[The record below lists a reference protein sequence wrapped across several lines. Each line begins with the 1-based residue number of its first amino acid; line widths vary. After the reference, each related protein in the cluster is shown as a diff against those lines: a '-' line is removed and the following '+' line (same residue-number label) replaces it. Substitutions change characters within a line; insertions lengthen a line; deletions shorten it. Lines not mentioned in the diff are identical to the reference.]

1 MDKMK
6 RYLDC
11 YIPTE
16 TCNFKCHYCYIA
28 QNNRFNNKIVKFEHS
43 PEFIAKALSKERLG
57 GTCLINL
64 CAGGETLIAE
74 EVIDVAESILK
85 EGHYVMIVTNGSLT
99 KRFEKLAKIPKELLK
114 HLFIKFSF
122 HYQELI
128 RLKMLDTYFKN
139 IHIMQNAGA
148 SFTIEITPSDEL
160 EPYIDEIKAVMS
172 EKMGALPHITI
183 GRKDSEDI
191 PPLTEHKFQ
200 DYLDIWK
207 QFDSELIDYK
217 KEIFGIKRNEFCY
230 AGEWTG
236 YLNLVTGELR
246 QCYCGLKIDNIY
258 ENIDRP
264 IKFLPIGCNCTQPH
278 CYNGH
283 SFLSF
288 GDIPELE
295 APTYDKLRNRIQTN
309 GVEWLQP
316 EMKAFMQSKLVN
328 SNKEYT
334 EEEKKKINIKNLK
347 YIRKNKIK
355 QKIKQYIGRLH
366 HKEI

>member
-28 QNNRFNNKIVKFEHS
+28 QHNKFNNKIVKFNHT
-43 PEFIAKALSKERLG
+43 PQFIAKSLSKERLG

-74 EVIDVAESILK
+74 EVIDVVEALLK

-99 KRFEKLAKIPKELLK
+99 KRFEKISKFPKELLK
-114 HLFIKFSF
+114 HLFFKFSF
-122 HYQELI
+122 HYLELV
-128 RLKMLDTYFKN
+128 RLKMIDRFFENVK
-139 IHIMQNAGA
+139 MMRDAGA

-160 EPYIDEIKAVMS
+160 EPYIDEIKDIMM

-191 PPLTEHKFQ
+191 PPLTNHKFEE
-200 DYLDIWK
+200 YLKIW
-207 QFDSELIDYK
+207 QVFESDLIDFK
-217 KEIFGIKRNEFCY
+217 KDIFGKKRNEFCY

-236 YLNLVTGELR
+236 YLNLVTGDLR
-246 QCYCGLKIDNIY
+246 QCYCGMKIDNIY
-258 ENIDRP
+258 KNIEKP

-278 CYNGH
+278 

-288 GDIPELE
+288 GDIPELNT
-295 APTYDKLRNRIQTN
+295 PTYDKLRNRTQSDGTQ
-309 GVEWLQP
+309 WLQP
-316 EMKAFMQSKLVN
+316 EMKAFMQSKLIE
-328 SNKEYT
+328 SNKEYS
-334 EEEKKKINIKNLK
+334 EKEKQKINRKNLK
-347 YIRKNKIK
+347 YVRNEKIK
-355 QKIKQYIGRLH
+355 QKIKDIVKG
-366 HKEI
+366 K

>member
-16 TCNFKCHYCYIA
+16 TCNFKCDYCYIA
-28 QNNRFNNKIVKFEHS
+28 QQNKFNNKIVKFNHS

-74 EVIDVAESILK
+74 EVVDVAEAILK
-85 EGHYVMIVTNGSLT
+85 AGHYVMIVTNGSFT
-99 KRFEKLAKIPKELLK
+99 KRFEKLAQFPKELLK

-122 HYQELI
+122 HYQELV
-128 RLKMLDTYFKN
+128 RLKMLDTYFEN
-139 IHIMQNAGA
+139 VHMMQNAGA

-160 EPYIDEIKAVMS
+160 EPYIDEIMVIMDK
-172 EKMGALPHITI
+172 KMRALPHITI
-183 GRKDSEDI
+183 GRKDSDDI
-191 PPLTEHKFQ
+191 PPLTEHRFE
-200 DYLDIWK
+200 DYLETWQ
-207 QFDSELIDYK
+207 QFDSQLMDFK
-217 KEIFGIKRNEFCY
+217 KEIFGVKRDEFCY
-230 AGEWTG
+230 AGEWTS
-236 YLNLVTGELR
+236 YLNLVTGELK

-258 ENIDRP
+258 EDINRP
-264 IKFLPIGCNCTQPH
+264 IKFLPIGCNCAQPH

-288 GDIPELE
+288 GAIPEME
-295 APTYDKLRNRIQTN
+295 TPTYDKLRNRVQID

-316 EMKAFMQSKLVN
+316 EMKAFMQSKLVD
-328 SNKEYT
+328 SNKQYNEK
-334 EEEKKKINIKNLK
+334 EKKKINNRNLK
-347 YIRKNKIK
+347 YIRNDNIK
-355 QKIKQYIGRLH
+355 QKIKRFVMTWRN
-366 HKEI
+366 K